1 VKKGI
6 YLIPNIVTLCG
17 LTCGF
22 YSILASLRGFSAIDL
37 GNQDQGTMYFARAA
51 WAILI
56 ANIFDSLDGWVARL
70 TNTASRFGVQLDS
83 LSDLLAFSTATA
95 ILCYSWQLHYVGRTG
110 KIGWTIALFFV
121 MCGALRL
128 ARFNIQSDTVES
140 RSFTGMPT
148 PGAATI
154 LASCALVCLDAQEL
168 MFPGFQYLLAFL
180 TALLGVLMVSNV
192 RYRSAKEF
200 LMKKRKPFWVL
211 ALAAAVVILICI
223 DPPIVIFACS
233 LLYMLWGLA
242 EAGYHYVT
250 RRRVSKPPEGAINP
264 RA

>member
-1 VKKGI
+1 MKKGI
-6 YLIPNIVTLCG
+6 YLIPNIITLCG

-22 YSILASLRGFSAIDL
+22 YSILASLRGFGAVDL
-37 GNQDQGTMYFARAA
+37 GNYEDGTMYFARAA
-51 WAILI
+51 WAILV

-83 LSDLLAFSTATA
+83 LSDLLSFSTASA
-95 ILCYSWQLHYVGRTG
+95 ILCYSWQLHYVGKTG

-128 ARFNIQSDTVES
+128 ARFNVQSDTAES

-154 LASCALVCLDAQEL
+154 LAACALVCLESPEL
-168 MFPGFQYLLAFL
+168 MFPGFRYFLAFL
-180 TALLGVLMVSNV
+180 TTLLGVLMVSNV

-211 ALAAAVVILICI
+211 ALAAGVVILICI
-223 DPPIVIFACS
+223 DPPTVILACS
-233 LLYMLWGLA
+233 LVYMLWGLG
-242 EAGYHYVT
+242 EAAYHYIVP
-250 RRRVSKPPEGAINP
+250 RRVSKPPEGSATT
-264 RA
+264 A